1 LPNDTAVIKAKY
13 IFSNENKGQAY
24 VRIHSNFVAASHRI
38 LYVLNIEDYRVICEY
53 NICQWNTLFKCVQE
67 LLWVAKPSDMTF

>member
-1 LPNDTAVIKAKY
+1 MECKKIMDRTFFKVYIHLPNDTAVIKAKY

-24 VRIHSNFVAASHRI
+24 VRIHNNFVAASHRI

-53 NICQWNTLFKCVQE
+53 NICQ
-67 LLWVAKPSDMTF
+67 